1 MDVVGS
7 AAPRGVPF
15 TVALR
20 ADMDCLP
27 VNDETGAAYKSQV
40 PGYTH
45 ACGMTVHRV
54 INKQLKNKKKN
65 KKTKKQKTKKQK
77 TKKKTSKRTNKQTK
91 NISIPR
97 FPLTFFFD
105 CEKY

>member
-45 ACGMTVHRV
+45 ACGMRVHRV
-54 INKQLKNKKKN
+54 INKQLKKN
-65 KKTKKQKTKKQK
+65 KKQRNKKQKTK
-77 TKKKTSKRTNKQTK
+77 TKKPAKEQTERQK
-91 NISIPR
+91 NISII
-97 FPLTFFFD
+97 FTLSNVFHLLFFD